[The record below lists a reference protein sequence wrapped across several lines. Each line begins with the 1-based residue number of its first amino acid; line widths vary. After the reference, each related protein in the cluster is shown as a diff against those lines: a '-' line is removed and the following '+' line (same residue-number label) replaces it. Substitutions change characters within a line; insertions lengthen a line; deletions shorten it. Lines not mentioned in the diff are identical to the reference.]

1 MSKKNNGGPAFP
13 TMYDDGYNMIA
24 DGMQART
31 VAIVKTESGM
41 TLRDWF
47 AGQALPTVVDGALKL
62 LRATEQMPAADKMAH
77 AAYVLADAMLKERA
91 E

>member
-1 MSKKNNGGPAFP
+1 MSEKNNGGPAFP
-13 TMYDDGYNMIA
+13 SNNHPST
-24 DGMQART
+24 QAHEA
-31 VAIVKTESGM
+31 VLGM

-77 AAYVLADAMLKERA
+77 AAYVLADAMLAERDK
-91 E
+91 